1 MLAGH
6 VIDDDGDTGKWHPL
20 ARQLYDYWLAFHPA
34 DGVLPGRQHFDP
46 MKIAAALPSI
56 WLIDV
61 EHDPLRLT
69 YRLVGTKIQEI
80 AGQSLT
86 GRLLDDVHP
95 HLRSEPECANSY
107 LVAARD
113 GVAVWASGKPLFQ
126 IEPPHDSTEVLVLP
140 LARDGKTVD
149 MLLGVT
155 IFFKVDGSQ
164 Y

>member
-1 MLAGH
+1 M
-6 VIDDDGDTGKWHPL
+6 IDDGDDTGEWHPV
-20 ARQLYDYWLAFHPA
+20 ARQLYDYWLALRPA
-34 DGVLPGRQHFDP
+34 DGVLPGRRDFDP
-46 MKIAAALPSI
+46 MKVAAALPSI

-61 EHDPLRLT
+61 EHDPPRFT
-69 YRLVGTKIQEI
+69 YRLAGTKIQEI

-95 HLRSEPECANSY
+95 HLRSEPEYADRY
-107 LVAARD
+107 LVPARE
-113 GVAVWASGKPLFQ
+113 GVAVWARGKPLFL
-126 IEPPHDSTEVLVLP
+126 IEPPHGNTEILVLP

-155 IFFKVDGSQ
+155 IFYKVDGSE

>member
-6 VIDDDGDTGKWHPL
+6 TIDDGVDTGKWHPM
-20 ARQLYDYWLAFHPA
+20 ARQLYDYWLTMHPA
-34 DGVLPGRQHFDP
+34 GGGLPGRQHFDP
-46 MKIAAALPSI
+46 MQVAAALPNI

-86 GRLLDDVHP
+86 GRILEDVHP
-95 HLRSEPECANSY
+95 HLRTDPEYANSY
-107 LVAARD
+107 LVPARE
-113 GVAVWASGKPLFQ
+113 GVAIWASGKPLFH
-126 IEPPHDSTEVLVLP
+126 IEPPHDNTEVLVLP
-140 LARDGKTVD
+140 LATDGKTVD

-155 IFFKVDGSQ
+155 IF
-164 Y
+164 